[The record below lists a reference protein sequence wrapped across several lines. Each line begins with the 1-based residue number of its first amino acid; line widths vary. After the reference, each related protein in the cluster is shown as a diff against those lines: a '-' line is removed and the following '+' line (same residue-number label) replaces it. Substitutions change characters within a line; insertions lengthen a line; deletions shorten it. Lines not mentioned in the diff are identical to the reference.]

1 MSQHTSEVIRK
12 PRTDTRLL
20 DDFLSDTVA
29 KAWREIGSPVHMR
42 SAREGANLPVGGRQP
57 EINERYYA

>member
-20 DDFLSDTVA
+20 DDVLSDTNA
-29 KAWREIGSPVHMR
+29 KVWREIGNPVHIR
-42 SAREGANLPVGGRQP
+42 NVREGANLPVGGRQSA
-57 EINERYYA
+57 INERCYA